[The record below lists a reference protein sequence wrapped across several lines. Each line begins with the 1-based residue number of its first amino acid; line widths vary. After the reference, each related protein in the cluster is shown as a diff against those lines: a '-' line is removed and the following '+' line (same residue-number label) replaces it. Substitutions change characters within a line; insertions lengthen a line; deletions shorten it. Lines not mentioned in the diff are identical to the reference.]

1 MTYPLAGN
9 ADLSA
14 SWSFDGERIVFVRR
28 QRGRSSLW
36 LLAAEGGEPHELLFD
51 QYNSLDPAW
60 SPDSRRIVFSSDR
73 AGSVNLW
80 EIEIDSQR
88 LRQLTAGSGSD
99 VEPAIARDG
108 RLAYAQFSHQVDL
121 YCLQIDSAKE
131 ERLTFSTRDN
141 FHARFSPDG
150 KKIVY
155 QSNRTGNDEIWLLD
169 VETKAERPLT
179 NHPAIDGAPDWSPD
193 GREIVFLSNREED
206 GFHLWVMNAEG
217 ESLCRLTKQPIP
229 GTVEGY
235 QTVTLRCSPDGKVI
249 GYLAPSDQGMAL
261 WILNKDSQNARP
273 RLFNL
278 LRFDWY
284 QDSHHVVY
292 TGKSADGSGV
302 LEIRVANLETGQ
314 ERLLHQGPHAELVV
328 APDGRSVAYCHAIS
342 HLNMNL
348 YLLRLLPPDSP
359 SGLPQPLGEPVQ
371 MTHGEGL
378 WHVHNGGF
386 SPDGKKIV
394 YSRDTDQSDIY
405 VIENYK

>member
-1 MTYPLAGN
+1 LQSTGEIAVWKVNLATGKETRMTYPLAGN

-36 LLAAEGGEPHELLFD
+36 LLAAEGGEPHELRFD

-60 SPDSRRIVFSSDR
+60 SADSRRIVFSSDR

-99 VEPAIARDG
+99 VEPAIAHDG
-108 RLAYAQFSHQVDL
+108 RLAYSQFSHQVDL
-121 YCLQIDSAKE
+121 YCLQIDRAKE

-179 NHPAIDGAPDWSPD
+179 NHPGIDGAPDWSPD
-193 GREIVFLSNREED
+193 GREIVFLSNRED

-217 ESLCRLTKQPIP
+217 ESLRRLTKQPIP

-249 GYLAPSDQGMAL
+249 GYLAPGDQGSVAL
-261 WILNKDSQNARP
+261 ASACFAGRVAPTFGRAGANDSRRGFVACAQWRIFTGWEKD
-273 RLFNL
+273 RLF
-278 LRFDWY
+278 
-284 QDSHHVVY
+284 
-292 TGKSADGSGV
+292 
-302 LEIRVANLETGQ
+302 
-314 ERLLHQGPHAELVV
+314 P
-328 APDGRSVAYCHAIS
+328 
-342 HLNMNL
+342 
-348 YLLRLLPPDSP
+348 
-359 SGLPQPLGEPVQ
+359 
-371 MTHGEGL
+371 
-378 WHVHNGGF
+378 
-386 SPDGKKIV
+386 
-394 YSRDTDQSDIY
+394 
-405 VIENYK
+405 